1 MLALKCLEQM
11 NCSLKY
17 NICEVSKELNCI
29 TQEMANAAASLIMSK
44 QEVTCPM
51 AKLIDGNN
59 HKKAVVAF
67 QHATVAAEVACVEAA
82 ALAASDAVAASAS
95 PSIPSTQ
102 LTLSVT
108 TCESSIF
115 SICEPSPRLSNQTQD
130 SNEIPQVIQGR
141 IKLGFVGHCVVW
153 HIQVL
158 FYFFYKQYHVPHTN
172 MVMSLLPVK

>member
-1 MLALKCLEQM
+1 
-11 NCSLKY
+11 
-17 NICEVSKELNCI
+17 
-29 TQEMANAAASLIMSK
+29 MANAAASLIMSK

-51 AKLIDGNN
+51 AKLIDDNN
-59 HKKAVVAF
+59 HKKAVLAF

-82 ALAASDAVAASAS
+82 ASAS

-102 LTLSVT
+102 LTLFVT

-115 SICEPSPRLSNQTQD
+115 STCEPSPRLSNQTQD

-141 IKLGFVGHCVVW
+141 IKLGFVGHCVAW

-158 FYFFYKQYHVPHTN
+158 FYFFYTN
-172 MVMSLLPVK
+172 NTMYPTQIW